1 MTEQIV
7 AQLNWENIAN
17 ELDKEGYVLLPK
29 FLSEAQVSYL
39 VGLANSAAP
48 NRNDGFRPV
57 STGQGETLRLTGPL
71 PQPLQLLR
79 DGFYR
84 FLAPIAQRWSER
96 MGQGDSQESLGDV
109 SLPNEG
115 KAKGQDSFVTFSRL
129 REGEYQGLHQSK
141 ETERHFPIQLVAA
154 LSAPG
159 EDFTGGEFVMTEQRP
174 RMQSRPIVLQMQR
187 GDAALIAVAHKPFK
201 GSKGFYRV
209 NLKHAVSRVRSG
221 QRLGMELLF
230 HGTDE
235 VA

>member
-1 MTEQIV
+1 MSEQIV
-7 AQLNWENIAN
+7 AQLNWENIAS

-29 FLSEAQVSYL
+29 FLSDEQVSYL
-39 VGLANSAAP
+39 VGLANSAAAD
-48 NRNDGFRPV
+48 RNNGSQP
-57 STGQGETLRLTGPL
+57 TNGQGETLRLTGALPKPL
-71 PQPLQLLR
+71 RLLR

-84 FLAPIAQRWSER
+84 FLAPIAQRWSEN
-96 MGQGDSQESLGDV
+96 MGQGDTQESLEDASLQNVGDTT
-109 SLPNEG
+109 
-115 KAKGQDSFVTFSRL
+115 GQDSFVTFSRL
-129 REGEYQGLHQSK
+129 HEGEYQGLHQSK

-174 RMQSRPIVLQMQR
+174 RMQSRPIVLQMQK

-221 QRLGMELLF
+221 ERLGMELIF
-230 HGTDE
+230 HCADV